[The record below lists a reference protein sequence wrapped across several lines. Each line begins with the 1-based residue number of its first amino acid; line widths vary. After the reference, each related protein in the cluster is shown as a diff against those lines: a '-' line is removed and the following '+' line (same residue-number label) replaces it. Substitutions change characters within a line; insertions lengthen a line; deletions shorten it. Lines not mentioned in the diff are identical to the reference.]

1 MKQLLLTA
9 QIVLLMVCTAM
20 AQRTVSGK
28 VTDSAREPLIGANVL
43 VQGTDVGTV
52 TDYDGNYTLAVPSG
66 SNVLV
71 VSYTGYTTQ
80 EITLGASN
88 VADVVLTEGILLET
102 AVVTALGLGRERQ
115 KIGYSV
121 ENVGGEK
128 LQQVSEP
135 DPLRALSAKVPGINI
150 IGSSSVPGSATRIT
164 IRGNTSFLGENQP
177 LFVVDGI
184 PYDNS
189 SNGASFQLTGGGAYG
204 SRIADLDPNNIES
217 ISVLKGSAAAALY
230 GSRASRGVIVVTTK
244 TGKGRQVNKGLE
256 VTLSSSYSLEEIA
269 SLPEYQN
276 KYGAGAD
283 FNYQQANG
291 SWGAAFNGAAGYP
304 TRDSIPHWLATNP
317 NFPEYFGKNTPYRA
331 YPDNVSSVFQNGVVW
346 DNSLTIRGGDQ
357 NTNFAT
363 TVSSLSQ
370 EGIFP
375 AGSSQFDRNTLSIG
389 GQTKLLN
396 GIRLGGS
403 FSYTSSKQTGPQGGA
418 NNAIGNSS
426 FMSRTMFPGRN
437 WDQQGLPF
445 EDPVDRG
452 SVYFLARAQA
462 VNPYWSARYDGF
474 ASKVDRFVTA
484 INLGFDVTDWISVDY
499 NVGVNAYTQRDQE
512 WFRPGSR
519 GANGVGQIIDNDA
532 SWQEIES
539 NLIVNFQPRLNNKD
553 YTLRAFVG
561 NNINQRTIDQQSFLG
576 TPMID
581 FNIIDLDN
589 TQSVVPN
596 GGDYSR
602 RRIIGAYA
610 EAELGYRDY
619 LYLTLTGRNDWS
631 STLSKGNNSY
641 FYPAVSSSF
650 IFTEALGIKSN
661 LLSYGKLRA
670 SYARVGNDADPYS
683 LAPTYSINIG
693 ESSGVSS
700 GIRDIDF
707 PLNGVSGSTLVNT
720 EFDPNL
726 TPEFTTEF
734 ELGTEL
740 QFFNRRVKLDVTYYQ
755 NKTTN
760 QIARLSL
767 PSVSGFDVLFTNFG
781 ELSNKGIEVGLNLNP
796 ISTRSGFDWN
806 IYTTFTKNKNVVE
819 SLRDGV
825 EEIVIRNLFG
835 GSVVSVLRPGLPY
848 GVIRGSVSARD
859 EDGNLL
865 IDPSNGQLI
874 NAPDPEIVGDPNPDF
889 QVGLTNTFSYKG
901 FSLNAVLDYRHGGDI
916 YSYTAHFLLGRGVT
930 KFNEDRERNAVIPG
944 VYGDP
949 NTLEPIRDEA
959 GNVIQNQTMIE
970 VNDLW
975 FGNSFAINSQDEWN
989 IFDGTTIRI
998 REISLGYDLPKKFLE
1013 RTSIGSLRLSISGRN
1028 LWYNAVNFPKYTHI
1042 DPETSTFGNA
1052 NFQGYEYNNAP
1063 SIRRYGINLRATF

>member
-9 QIVLLMVCTAM
+9 QIILLVVCTAM
-20 AQRTVSGK
+20 AQRTVTGK
-28 VTDSAREPLIGANVL
+28 VTDANREPLIGANIL
-43 VQGTDVGTV
+43 VQGTAVGTT
-52 TDYDGNYTLAVPSG
+52 TDLDGNYSIQVPADG
-66 SNVLV
+66 KVLMI
-71 VSYTGYTTQ
+71 SYTGYASQ
-80 EITLGASN
+80 EIALSASN
-88 VADVVLTEGILLET
+88 VVDVTLSEGILLET
-102 AVVTALGLGRERQ
+102 AVVTALGIGRERQ
-115 KIGYSV
+115 KLGYSV
-121 ENVGGEK
+121 ENVTGEK

-135 DPLRALSAKVPGINI
+135 DPLRALSGKVPGVDI
-150 IGSSSVPGSATRIT
+150 IGSSSVPGSATRIN

-204 SRIADLDPNNIES
+204 SRLADLDPNNIES

-230 GSRASRGVIVVTTK
+230 GSRASRGVVVVTTK
-244 TGKGRQVNKGLE
+244 TGKGRKVNKGLE
-256 VTLSSSYSLEEIA
+256 VSLSSSYSLEEIA
-269 SLPEYQN
+269 SLPDYQN
-276 KYGAGAD
+276 TYGAGAD

-291 SWGAAFNGAAGYP
+291 SWGAAFNNAAGYP
-304 TRDSIPHWLATNP
+304 TRDSIPHWLAADP
-317 NFPEYFGKNTPYRA
+317 HFPQFLGRNTPYRA
-331 YPDNVSSVFQNGVVW
+331 YPDNVADVFQTGSIL

-357 NTNFAT
+357 ITNFAAT
-363 TVSSLSQ
+363 LSNLTQ

-375 AGSSQFDRNTLSIG
+375 VGSSTFDRNSLSIG

-403 FSYTSSKQTGPQGGA
+403 FSYSASEQRGPQGGA

-437 WDQQGLPF
+437 WDQASFPY

-484 INLGFDVTDWISVDY
+484 VNLGIDITDWMSVDY

-519 GANGVGQIIDNDA
+519 GANGVGQIIDNDV

-539 NLIVNFQPRLNNKD
+539 NLIINFQP
-553 YTLRAFVG
+553 TLSNADFSLRGFIG
-561 NNINQRTIDQQSFLG
+561 NNVNQRTIDQQSFMG

-602 RRIIGAYA
+602 RRIIGAFA
-610 EAELGYRDY
+610 EAELGFREY
-619 LYLTLTGRNDWS
+619 LFLTVTGRNDWS

-641 FYPAVSSSF
+641 FYPAVSSAF
-650 IFTEALGIKSN
+650 VFTEALGIRSD
-661 LLSYGKLRA
+661 LFSYGKLRA

-683 LAPTYSINIG
+683 LAATYSINIG
-693 ESSGVSS
+693 ESSGSTSAV
-700 GIRDIDF
+700 RDIDF

-734 ELGTEL
+734 EIGAEL
-740 QFFNRRVKLDVTYYQ
+740 HFFNRRVKLDATYYQ

-781 ELSNKGIEVGLNLNP
+781 ELSNKGLEIGLNLNP
-796 ISTRSGFDWN
+796 ISTAGGFDWN
-806 IYTTFTKNKNVVE
+806 IYTTFTKNTNIVE
-819 SLRDGV
+819 SLREGV
-825 EEIVIRNLFG
+825 DEIVIRNLFG
-835 GSVVSVLRPGLPY
+835 GSVVSVLRPGDPY

-859 EDGNLL
+859 DDGNLL

-874 NAPDPEIVGDPNPDF
+874 SDPNPQIVGDPNPDF
-889 QVGLTNTFSYKG
+889 IMGLTNTFSYKG
-901 FSLNAVLDYRHGGDI
+901 FTLNTVFDYRHGGDI
-916 YSYTAHFLLGRGVT
+916 YSYTALFLLGRGVT
-930 KFNEDRERNAVIPG
+930 EYNVDRERNAVIPG

-959 GNVIQNQTMIE
+959 GNVIPNQTMIE
-970 VNDLW
+970 TNDIW

-989 IFDGTTIRI
+989 IFDGTTIRL
-998 REISLGYDLPKKFLE
+998 REISLGYEIPARWLQKSP
-1013 RTSIGSLRLSISGRN
+1013 IGSLRLSLSGRN
-1028 LWYNAVNFPKYTHI
+1028 LWYKAVNFPEHTNI

>member
-28 VTDSAREPLIGANVL
+28 ITDAGGQPLIGANVL
-43 VQGTDVGTV
+43 VEGTGVGTV
-52 TDYDGNYTLAVPSG
+52 TDFDGNYSLAVPAEAK
-66 SNVLV
+66 VLLF
-71 VSYTGYTTQ
+71 SYTGYSPQ
-80 EITLGASN
+80 EITLGSSN
-88 VADVVLTEGILLET
+88 VIDVVLAEGVILET

-121 ENVGGEK
+121 ENVDGEK

-135 DPLRALSAKVPGINI
+135 DPLRALSAKVPGVNI

-230 GSRASRGVIVVTTK
+230 GSRASRGVVVVTTK
-244 TGKGRQVNKGLE
+244 TGRGRKANKGLE
-256 VTLSSSYSLEEIA
+256 VTLSSSYTLEEIA
-269 SLPEYQN
+269 SLPVFQN

-291 SWGAAFNGAAGYP
+291 SWGAAFNNAAGYP
-304 TRDSIPHWLATNP
+304 TRETIPHWLAADP
-317 NFPEYFGKNTPYRA
+317 HFPQFSGTTVPYQA
-331 YPDNVSSVFQNGVVW
+331 YPNNVQDVFETGGMY
-346 DNSLTIRGGDQ
+346 DNSLTLRGGDQ
-357 NTNFAT
+357 NTNFGAT
-363 TVSSLSQ
+363 ISNLTQSGVIPNST
-370 EGIFP
+370 
-375 AGSSQFDRNTLSIG
+375 FDRTSLSIG

-396 GIRLGGS
+396 GLRMGGS
-403 FSYTSSKQTGPQGGA
+403 FAYTTSLQEGPQGGA
-418 NNAIGNSS
+418 NNAIGNAS
-426 FMSRTMFPGRN
+426 FMGRTMFLGRN
-437 WDQQGLPF
+437 WDINGLPF

-452 SVYFLARAQA
+452 SVFFIGRAQA
-462 VNPYWSARYDGF
+462 TNPLWSARYDGF
-474 ASKVDRFVTA
+474 SSNVDRFVTA
-484 INLGFDVTDWISVDY
+484 FNVGYDFTPWLSVDY
-499 NVGVNAYTQRDQE
+499 NVGINSYTQRDQE
-512 WFRPGSR
+512 WYRPGSR
-519 GANGVGQIIDNDA
+519 GANGVGQIIDNDVT
-532 SWQEIES
+532 WQEIES
-539 NLIVNFQPRLNNKD
+539 NLIVNLTP
-553 YTLRAFVG
+553 TLGNQDWTFKALVG
-561 NNINQRTIDQQSFLG
+561 HNVNQRTIDQQSFLG

-596 GGDYSR
+596 GGNYTR
-602 RRIIGAYA
+602 RRLIGAFA
-610 EAELGYRDY
+610 EAELGYRNY

-650 IFTEALGIKSN
+650 IFTEALGMKSN
-661 LLSYGKLRA
+661 FLSFGKVRA
-670 SYARVGNDADPYS
+670 SYARVGNDANPYS
-683 LAPTYSINIG
+683 LAATYRINIG
-693 ESSGVSS
+693 ESSGVTS
-700 GIRDIDF
+700 GVRDVDF

-726 TPEFTTEF
+726 TPEFTSEF
-734 ELGTEL
+734 EVGTEL

-755 NKTTN
+755 NNTTN
-760 QIARLSL
+760 QIAQLSL
-767 PSVSGFDVLFTNFG
+767 PTVSGFDVYFTNFG
-781 ELSNKGIEVGLNLNP
+781 ELSNKGFEVGLNLNP
-796 ISTRSGFDWN
+796 VSTRSGFNWN
-806 IYTTFTKNKNVVE
+806 IYTTFTKNKNIVE
-819 SLRDGV
+819 SLREGV

-835 GSVVSVLRPGLPY
+835 GSVVSVLRPGEPY

-859 EDGNLL
+859 ANGNLL

-874 NAPDPEIVGDPNPDF
+874 NANAPEIVGDPNPDF
-889 QVGLTNTFSYKG
+889 LVGVTNTISFKG

-916 YSYTAHFLLGRGVT
+916 YSVTALSLLGRGVT
-930 KFNEDRERNAVIPG
+930 KDTEDRERNAVIPG

-949 NTLEPIRDEA
+949 NTLMPILDEA
-959 GNVIQNQTMIE
+959 GNVIPNQTMIE

-989 IFDGTTIRI
+989 IFDGTTIRL
-998 REISLGYDLPKKFLE
+998 REVSLGYDLPAKFLE
-1013 RTSIGSLRLSISGRN
+1013 KTPFGALRLSLSGRN
-1028 LWYNAVNFPKYTHI
+1028 LWYKAVNFPEYTNI
-1042 DPETSTFGNA
+1042 DPETSTFGN
-1052 NFQGYEYNNAP
+1052 NNYQGYEYTNAP
-1063 SIRRYGINLRATF
+1063 SIRRYGVNLRVTF